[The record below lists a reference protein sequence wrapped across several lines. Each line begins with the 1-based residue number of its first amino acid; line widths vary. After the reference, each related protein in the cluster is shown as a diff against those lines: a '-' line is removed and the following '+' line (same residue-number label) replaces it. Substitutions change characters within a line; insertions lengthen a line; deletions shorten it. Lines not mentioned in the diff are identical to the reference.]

1 MGVMMS
7 KFVSFSK
14 NMEDVLLWRMFK
26 SEENGFYIDIHADS
40 PDRESITKGLYE
52 RGWSGLNIHR
62 DISILN
68 LFEHFRPNDE
78 NLHCVLSADANHL
91 GENLTAD
98 GSRPN
103 VLSTCSIG
111 RRFNKVRQQ
120 VFSFN
125 QICERFVL
133 PSKSVH
139 FLRVNLGADFDHL
152 FSYNNWLEFRPWVL
166 IIATR
171 DYVDAACN
179 DLDQNMHSI
188 SYEVAYVNNDYRFY
202 LAREKKALASFLD
215 KEPSFADGFI
225 PHELSVIAAELAG
238 TKSQLDDLHERI
250 GSLNHEVLFLRSKI
264 DVLERNK
271 LLKIVSASRKLNPER
286 IIRRAIRK
294 RFPKKEIVSSEKLSG
309 FIEIKIGDITINF
322 AAEALRDQRGIG
334 RVAREYL
341 AELRSRQNKD
351 QLPLGNDAGSKV
363 VNFYPSIHW
372 CPEDLNGNSLVM
384 IHDVIPLLFPDLF
397 PRKTIDDWKNK
408 YAYIASKA
416 THILTVS
423 HSSAESISRELSIP
437 MSKISV
443 AYNGVTIFDPDSDD
457 LNDIQEQGQYF
468 VCIGSFDYHKNL
480 KVIFDAAL
488 LPGFPDCKIFVVG
501 AGHNNEKLAYYSSK
515 IHFTGKLSD
524 AELFSL
530 VKNSQG
536 LLFPSLY
543 EGFGLPPLE
552 ALALGVPAIC
562 SSRPAMTEILEQGVL
577 FCRPH
582 DPKEWVEAMISLM
595 SLPPSAEECRDMR
608 EFVRSRFTW
617 AKSVDAMMEA
627 IKKM

>member
-1 MGVMMS
+1 MMS
-7 KFVSFSK
+7 KFVSFSR

-26 SEENGFYIDIHADS
+26 SEENGFYIDIYAES

-52 RGWSGLNIHR
+52 KGWSGLNLHR
-62 DISILN
+62 DISVLN
-68 LFEHFRPNDE
+68 LFEHFRPNDD
-78 NLHCVLSADANHL
+78 NLYCVLSTAANHL
-91 GENLTAD
+91 GENSTVD

-103 VLSTCSIG
+103 ALSTWSIG
-111 RRFNKVRQQ
+111 RGFNQSRRQ
-120 VFSFN
+120 VFSFDE
-125 QICERFVL
+125 IYDRFVP

-152 FSYNNWLEFRPWVL
+152 FSYNNWLQFRPWVL

-171 DYVDAACN
+171 DYVDADCI
-179 DLDQNMHSI
+179 DLDQNMRSI
-188 SYEVAYVNNDYRFY
+188 SYEIAYFNDDYRFY
-202 LAREKKALASFLD
+202 LATEKETFASFFD
-215 KEPSFADGFI
+215 KEPSLVDGFI
-225 PHELSVIAAELAG
+225 PHEFSLIMTELAG
-238 TKSQLDDLHERI
+238 AKSQLADLHERI

-264 DVLERNK
+264 DVLENNK

-294 RFPKKEIVSSEKLSG
+294 RFPKKGIFTSEELSG

-351 QLPLGNDAGSKV
+351 QLLPIKDADNKII
-363 VNFYPSIHW
+363 NFYPSIHW
-372 CPEDLNGNSLVM
+372 CPENLNDNSLVM

-397 PRKTIDDWKNK
+397 PRKTIDDWRNK

-416 THILTVS
+416 GHILTVS

-443 AYNGVTIFDPDSDD
+443 AYNGVTIFDTDGDD
-457 LNDIQEQGQYF
+457 LNDSPEREQYF

-488 LPGFPDCKIFVVG
+488 LPDFPDCKIFVVG
-501 AGHNNEKLAYYSSK
+501 AGHNNEKLASYGSK
-515 IHFTGKLSD
+515 IRFTGKLSD

-530 VKNSQG
+530 VKNSRG

-562 SSRPAMTEILEQGVL
+562 SSRPAMTELLEQGVL
-577 FCRPH
+577 FCKPH
-582 DPKEWVEAMISLM
+582 DPNEWVKAMVSLM
-595 SLPPSAEECRDMR
+595 SSPPSAEESRDMR
-608 EFVRSRFTW
+608 EFVRNGFTW
-617 AKSVDAMMEA
+617 AKSVDSMMEA